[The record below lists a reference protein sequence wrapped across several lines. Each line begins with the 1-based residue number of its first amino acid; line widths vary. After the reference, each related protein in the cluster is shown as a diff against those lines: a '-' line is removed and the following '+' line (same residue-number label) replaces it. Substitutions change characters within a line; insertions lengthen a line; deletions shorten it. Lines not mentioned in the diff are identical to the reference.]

1 MIQTFTFQNLYR
13 FHKFFLTTLCLVSFS
28 ISTHSTPLSNNDPA
42 SQLKAYTQLAQQL
55 LARQQ
60 LDSTWQ
66 QALKLGM
73 PLLKQVSDTALVGRA
88 FRVEVINMYLQ
99 QRNFHAVI
107 KTAKPLILSCRQA
120 NDKPMEGR
128 VRYGLCTAY
137 SNLGM
142 FQECITEAL
151 YTIGLFQQPPNHDIL
166 ALTYTVLARAY
177 QEQGDSARVNQ
188 YTTLSVRHGKLAE
201 RTNIRTVSFLNEG
214 ELLLAKGQFK
224 KAIESYNTVLR
235 IIETDP
241 ALTVYGPGASV
252 GLAQA
257 FEQNNQPNEAYRWAT
272 KATEEA
278 RLYGD
283 LATEIESSLTLVR
296 VQAMLKNNKASLVM
310 ATRAL
315 RLSNEVGVPPIA
327 RLTALKLF
335 SEAQERMG
343 NPTAALKATRQ
354 LAALT
359 DSLNQINKAEAI
371 ATAETRFNVKA
382 KNATI
387 DLLNKNMALRQ
398 QQAQQ
403 EKQTALIVIASLV
416 LGFLTVGF
424 FWYRARKT
432 SQLLQRQKAEIE
444 TQARQLAEIN
454 GIKDQLFSI
463 VSHDLR
469 GPVMSLQQGL
479 DRLESATQASSDALP
494 RFRQSVNAVASLTD
508 NVLCWSLAQMGGLR
522 THPQPFGVVEVV
534 EDVLTLYAPA
544 IAQKNLRV
552 VISPDLQRAASILAD
567 ENQAEIVL
575 RNIIQNAIQF
585 SPVGGELRFE
595 VEQQGDSQSLLVIDE
610 GPGFEGQLSSGPQT
624 KTSTGLGLQVVGD
637 LMSRNGGSATFAL
650 RTDRSGT
657 VVRLRWPSPHTIE
670 SGTALVGQPEKSVI

>member
-1 MIQTFTFQNLYR
+1 MPRLFTIAFLLVFAFHTSIAQTPKQ
-13 FHKFFLTTLCLVSFS
+13 SA
-28 ISTHSTPLSNNDPA
+28 NDPA
-42 SQLKAYTQLAQQL
+42 SQLKAYTEQAQQL

-60 LDSTWQ
+60 PDSAWQ
-66 QALKLGM
+66 QALKPGI
-73 PLLKQVSDTALVGRA
+73 PLLKSVPDTALVGRA
-88 FRVEVINMYLQ
+88 FRVEVVTFYHRQHELTEAIGL
-99 QRNFHAVI
+99 
-107 KTAKPLILSCRQA
+107 AKNLIQWCRQA
-120 NDKPMEGR
+120 NDPAMEGQTR
-128 VRYGLCTAY
+128 QLLVMAF
-137 SNLGM
+137 SDLGM
-142 FQECITEAL
+142 YQECISEL
-151 YTIGLFQQPPNHDIL
+151 LQNISLFEKLKNLEMMAKTYNYL
-166 ALTYTVLARAY
+166 AWAY
-177 QEQGDSARVNQ
+177 QQRGDVAQWERCTRLAIQYGKQVNKPQ
-188 YTTLSVRHGKLAE
+188 TRA
-201 RTNIRTVSFLNEG
+201 VSFLNEG
-214 ELLLAKGQFK
+214 NLYLHKKQFAKAVQTFQT
-224 KAIESYNTVLR
+224 IL
-235 IIETDP
+235 P
-241 ALTVYGPGASV
+241 
-252 GLAQA
+252 
-257 FEQNNQPNEAYRWAT
+257 
-272 KATEEA
+272 
-278 RLYGD
+278 
-283 LATEIESSLTLVR
+283 EIESNATLHRYIPDAYRVLAEGLRQDGQFSEALRIANIGLEKCLQYGNPMAEIANYLTISKTYAALH
-296 VQAMLKNNKASLVM
+296 NNKASLEA
-310 ATRAL
+310 ATHAL
-315 RLSNEVGVPPIA
+315 SLTTQNLPPIA
-327 RLTALKLF
+327 RQEALQVV

-343 NPTAALKATRQ
+343 NPAAALKTTRQ

-387 DLLNKNMALRQ
+387 DLLNKNMVLRQ

-403 EKQTALIVIASLV
+403 EKQTALIVIVSLI

-432 SQLLQRQKAEIE
+432 SRLLQRQKAEIE
-444 TQARQLAEIN
+444 AQARQLAEIN

-479 DRLESATQASSDALP
+479 DRLESATQPSADALP
-494 RFRQSVNAVASLTD
+494 RFRQSVNAVAALTD

-534 EDVLTLYAPA
+534 EDVLTLYTPA